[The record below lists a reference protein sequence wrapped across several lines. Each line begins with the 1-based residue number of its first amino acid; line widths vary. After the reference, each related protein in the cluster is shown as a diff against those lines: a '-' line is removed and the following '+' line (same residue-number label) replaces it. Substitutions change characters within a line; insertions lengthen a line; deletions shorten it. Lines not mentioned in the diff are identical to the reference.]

1 MKCEVLKD
9 CRLVVKKGSIV
20 EIEPFQFEAAKEYL
34 KPVVKK
40 EEKKQA
46 KKEEK

>member
-9 CRLVVKKGSIV
+9 CRLVIKKGSIV

-34 KPVVKK
+34 KPIK
-40 EEKKQA
+40 EEKK
-46 KKEEK
+46 KPIKNESK